1 MSRYIDAD
9 LLKENHLMSDD
20 CNNCEQNPI
29 ACEYDYEYTKKDF
42 CEWIDNEPTAN
53 VRENVYGEWLKGTH
67 KGTHFVDSV
76 CSNCGK
82 AYSLYPLNYNFC
94 PDCGADMRKRQKN
107 DMGRIFR

>member
-42 CEWIDNEPTAN
+42 CEWIDNEPTAD
-53 VRENVYGEWLKGTH
+53 VRENVHGEWVLEHSSQLWECT
-67 KGTHFVDSV
+67 
-76 CSNCGK
+76 NCHEREIRTTD
-82 AYSLYPLNYNFC
+82 FC
-94 PDCGADMRKRQKN
+94 PNCGADMRGEKK
-107 DMGRIFR
+107 